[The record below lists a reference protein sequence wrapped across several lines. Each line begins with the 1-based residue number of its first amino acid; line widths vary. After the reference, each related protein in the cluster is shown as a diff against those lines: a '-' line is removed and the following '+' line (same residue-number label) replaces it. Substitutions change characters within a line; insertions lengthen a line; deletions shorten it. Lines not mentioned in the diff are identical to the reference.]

1 MLYNITNNL
10 CSVFY
15 FVVVSPCIVF
25 VQSMVSR
32 FTLAI
37 LFMAIFLY
45 DQCSA
50 QICFHKKN
58 KKKYTLCITV
68 AILLFVYIFTLI
80 ILKHIMSCNALYCR
94 KLLH

>member
-1 MLYNITNNL
+1 MLSL
-10 CSVFY
+10 L

-25 VQSMVSR
+25 VQSTVSR

-50 QICFHKKN
+50 QIYFQFTSEQTKHLEKKVFS
-58 KKKYTLCITV
+58 TFTTAHFAFSCL
-68 AILLFVYIFTLI
+68 ARGFWSIL
-80 ILKHIMSCNALYCR
+80 
-94 KLLH
+94 

>member
-25 VQSMVSR
+25 VQSTVSR

-50 QICFHKKN
+50 QICFHKKKT
-58 KKKYTLCITV
+58 KKKTNKQKKTPLRSVTGSIY
-68 AILLFVYIFTLI
+68 
-80 ILKHIMSCNALYCR
+80 
-94 KLLH
+94 